1 MERVWILLALLFN
14 LGGYVWGG
22 AETALEL
29 LTGYLLEKV
38 LSIDMIFVVMLIFDY
53 FRVSAKSQHTVL
65 FWGPGPGSRTG
76 RARV

>member
-1 MERVWILLALLFN
+1 
-14 LGGYVWGG
+14 
-22 AETALEL
+22 L